1 MATIK
6 AFIRTSTKEKKLV
19 NVRFRLT
26 DGRDIQLFHKSDIKV
41 CPGDFDAKNEKI
53 KAKIIFDAKL
63 RKDID
68 DRITDRK
75 KRISELY
82 LLAPDKSV
90 LTSDWLEE
98 AIDRDLY
105 PGKYIVNEQTAPT
118 EITLLAH
125 VADFISKAP
134 EKKLKKVNRLIS
146 ASTIER
152 YIINQKRL
160 IAFLKFKKRENL
172 LLSEINE
179 KFYTDYVDFLT
190 KRTRFVKSVC
200 GVEVNEVRPYANNTI
215 GEAIK
220 TLKTMISDVKGLDV
234 DLKKFY
240 IISEEVDHVAL
251 NEEELQKLKDLDL
264 SERPAL
270 DRARDWFLLLSWTGS
285 RFSDIEKIDPA
296 NIKNNMITY
305 RQQKTNKKVVIPV
318 HNVVNEILQKYNYKM
333 PETISLQNFNVNIRQ
348 VCKLAGIDGNES
360 ITRTVGGKLVT
371 ETKPKYE
378 LISSH
383 TCRRS
388 FCTNMY
394 RRGLDTLMI
403 RSISGH
409 KTDKSFLKYIKV
421 SEDEHAEMMAQKW
434 SEIYK

>member
-26 DGRDIQLFHKSDIKV
+26 DGRDVQLYHKSDIQI

-134 EKKLKKVNRLIS
+134 EKKLKKVKS
-146 ASTIER
+146 
-152 YIINQKRL
+152 
-160 IAFLKFKKRENL
+160 L
-172 LLSEINE
+172 L
-179 KFYTDYVDFLT
+179 
-190 KRTRFVKSVC
+190 RW
-200 GVEVNEVRPYANNTI
+200 
-215 GEAIK
+215 
-220 TLKTMISDVKGLDV
+220 
-234 DLKKFY
+234 
-240 IISEEVDHVAL
+240 
-251 NEEELQKLKDLDL
+251 Q
-264 SERPAL
+264 
-270 DRARDWFLLLSWTGS
+270 
-285 RFSDIEKIDPA
+285 
-296 NIKNNMITY
+296 
-305 RQQKTNKKVVIPV
+305 
-318 HNVVNEILQKYNYKM
+318 
-333 PETISLQNFNVNIRQ
+333 
-348 VCKLAGIDGNES
+348 
-360 ITRTVGGKLVT
+360 
-371 ETKPKYE
+371 
-378 LISSH
+378 
-383 TCRRS
+383 
-388 FCTNMY
+388 
-394 RRGLDTLMI
+394 
-403 RSISGH
+403 
-409 KTDKSFLKYIKV
+409 
-421 SEDEHAEMMAQKW
+421 EH
-434 SEIYK
+434 